1 MMKKITVA
9 AVFVGVAVIGGAA
22 WAADNGGWLSGW
34 FDSAKAAVSKPAA
47 TAKPA
52 AAAQPV
58 ANVGNVLEIQP
69 GDRVMGSMMAP
80 VTMIEYASMTCSH
93 CADFTLKTMPQ
104 VKKDWVATGKVKYV
118 LRDLAWDD
126 MAVGITK
133 VARCAPAQQYYGIVE
148 AFFKNQMNIVTSN
161 DPLGQI
167 KNVAAGFGMDGA
179 KVEACVKDADLHERV
194 AASKKT
200 ATETLGIRGTP
211 TTFVNGVKIDGAAP
225 YEEVK
230 PILEA
235 AYAKATGTAA
245 PAK

>member
-1 MMKKITVA
+1 MMKKMTVA
-9 AVFVGVAVIGGAA
+9 AVFVGIAVVGGAA
-22 WAADNGGWLSGW
+22 WAADGGWLDGW
-34 FDSAKAAVSKPAA
+34 INSAKAAVSKPAA
-47 TAKPA
+47 VAAKPA
-52 AAAQPV
+52 VAQPV
-58 ANVGNVLEIQP
+58 ANAGNALDIMP

-93 CADFTLKTMPQ
+93 CAEFTLKTMPQ

-161 DPLGQI
+161 DPLAEI

-179 KVEACVKDADLHERV
+179 KVEACVKDAELHARV
-194 AASKKT
+194 EASKKT
-200 ATETLGIRGTP
+200 ATEVLGIRGTP

-230 PILEA
+230 PVLEA

>member
-1 MMKKITVA
+1 MMKKMTVA
-9 AVFVGVAVIGGAA
+9 AVFVGIAVVGGAA
-22 WAADNGGWLSGW
+22 WAADGWLDGW
-34 FDSAKAAVSKPAA
+34 WNSAKAAVSKPAA
-47 TAKPA
+47 APAAAKPA
-52 AAAQPV
+52 APV
-58 ANVGNVLEIQP
+58 VNAGNALEIGP

-104 VKKDWVATGKVKYV
+104 VKKDWIATGKVKYV

-133 VARCAPAQQYYGIVE
+133 VARCAPAQQYYGLVE

-161 DPLGQI
+161 DPLAEI

-179 KVEACVKDADLHERV
+179 KVEACVKDAELHERV

-200 ATETLGIRGTP
+200 AMEVLGIRGTP
-211 TTFVNGVKIDGAAP
+211 TTYVDGVKLDGAVP
-225 YEEVK
+225 YEEMK
-230 PILEA
+230 PVLEA
-235 AYAKATGTAA
+235 AYAKAVAGN
-245 PAK
+245 

>member
-1 MMKKITVA
+1 MMKKMTVA
-9 AVFVGVAVIGGAA
+9 AVFVGIAVIGGAA
-22 WAADNGGWLSGW
+22 WAADGGW
-34 FDSAKAAVSKPAA
+34 FDGWFTSAKSAVSKPAA
-47 TAKPA
+47 DRTAKTA
-52 AAAQPV
+52 EAKPV
-58 ANVGNVLEIQP
+58 TNVGNALDIQP

-93 CADFTLKTMPQ
+93 CAEFTLKTMPQ

-133 VARCAPAQQYYGIVE
+133 VARCAPAQQYYGLVE

-161 DPLGQI
+161 DPLGEI

-200 ATETLGIRGTP
+200 AMEVLGIRGTP

>member
-1 MMKKITVA
+1 MMKKMTVA
-9 AVFVGVAVIGGAA
+9 AVFVGIAVIGGAA
-22 WAADNGGWLSGW
+22 WAADGGWLDGW
-34 FDSAKAAVSKPAA
+34 INSAKAAVG
-47 TAKPA
+47 KPA
-52 AAAQPV
+52 AAPAPAKAAPV
-58 ANVGNVLEIQP
+58 ANVGNALDIQP

-93 CADFTLKTMPQ
+93 CAEFTTKTMPQ
-104 VKKDWVATGKVKYV
+104 VKKDWIATGKVKYV

-133 VARCAPAQQYYGIVE
+133 VARCAPAQQYYGVVE

-161 DPLGQI
+161 DPLAEI

-179 KVEACVKDADLHERV
+179 KVEACVKDAELHARV
-194 AASKKT
+194 EASKKT
-200 ATETLGIRGTP
+200 ATEVLGIRGTP
-211 TTFVNGVKIDGAAP
+211 TSFVNGVKIDGAAS
-225 YEEVK
+225 YAEVK
-230 PILEA
+230 PVLEA